1 MIKKILVSLAVSSMI
16 LTTNAMACPK
26 ASGVKSCKFN
36 SERSTS
42 DKVIRAVSKTGLS
55 ASQTKKIAEGI
66 AAYEATIVEIKEM
79 QIFPVDSF
87 INEEF
92 DENRFIKEMSEKYI
106 SAVAARA
113 TLYKFVFKVLDKEQR
128 KIFKREY
135 AAPLIFNL
143 IKSY

>member
-1 MIKKILVSLAVSSMI
+1 MIKKIMI
-16 LTTNAMACPK
+16 GFVAASVLSTSAIACPK
-26 ASGVKSCKFN
+26 KQGEKVCEYQAGH
-36 SERSTS
+36 STVS
-42 DKVIRAVSKTGLS
+42 KVIHAVSKTGLS
-55 ASQTKKIAEGI
+55 AAQTRKIAEGI
-66 AAYEATIVEIKEM
+66 AEYEAMAEKIKQM

-92 DENRFIKEMSEKYI
+92 DEKRFISEMSEKYI

-113 TLYKFVFKVLDKEQR
+113 TLFKYVFAVLDQEQR

-135 AAPLIFNL
+135 AAPLISKM